1 MRWIIIQ
8 CSLVHICE
16 LCNHFSE
23 LSYSQRRIAMIS
35 EMIHTASLLHDD
47 VIDEATTRRGK
58 KSVNMVFTDK
68 QTILAGDY
76 ILSKASIALAKLGN
90 CKAVEL
96 IAEIIEDLVKGMLEV
111 VKILLI

>member
-1 MRWIIIQ
+1 
-8 CSLVHICE
+8 
-16 LCNHFSE
+16 
-23 LSYSQRRIAMIS
+23 MIS

-47 VIDEATTRRGK
+47 VLDEATTRRGK

-76 ILSKASIALAKLGN
+76 ILSKASIALARLGN

-96 IAEIIEDLVKGMLEV
+96 IAEIIEDLVKGTYEKGLDQTLFLTSTSFPDGTNNDAYNSHIQ
-111 VKILLI
+111 ILMFSSL